1 MKDEPTANMTK
12 SELIQEV
19 LRLRQ
24 ELPAKSAMADPY
36 TSVIAKAYV
45 AWTNTDLTEGR
56 GVIIPL
62 SICKLKAT
70 AIRLGKGKNVQG
82 CDCEITESEL
92 FYHDGKLYGPI
103 HLIHPSAEDIAKDV
117 IVTARDKALA
127 KAKELGLTDEELNAI
142 RKV

>member
-24 ELPAKSAMADPY
+24 ELPAKA
-36 TSVIAKAYV
+36 TIAYV

-56 GVIIPL
+56 GGIIPL
-62 SICKLKAT
+62 AICKLKAT

-82 CDCEITESEL
+82 CDCEIRESEL

-117 IVTARDKALA
+117 IVTTRDKALA
-127 KAKELGLTDEELNAI
+127 KAKELGLTDEEFNAI